1 MEQTLLWL
9 LAIVLIFL
17 GLAGT
22 ILPVLPGVPLVF
34 GGMLVAAW
42 IDNFQRVGWITL
54 TLLGLLAAAAM
65 LVDFLAGAFGAKRV
79 GASPRAMLG
88 ATLGAIIGI
97 FFGLPGIIVGPFAG
111 AFVGE
116 WSVRGKL
123 GAAGKVGIA
132 TWLGLVFGALA
143 KIAVAFIK
151 LGVFVVSYLLN

>member
-9 LAIVLIFL
+9 LAIALIFL

-22 ILPVLPGVPLVF
+22 IVPVLPGVPLVF
-34 GGMLVAAW
+34 GGMFVAAW

-79 GASPRAMLG
+79 GASPRAILG
-88 ATLGAIIGI
+88 ATLGAVIGI

-111 AFVGE
+111 AFIGE
-116 WSVRGKL
+116 WSARGKL

-143 KIAVAFIK
+143 KIAVAFVM
-151 LGVFVVSYLLN
+151 LGVLVVSYLLN